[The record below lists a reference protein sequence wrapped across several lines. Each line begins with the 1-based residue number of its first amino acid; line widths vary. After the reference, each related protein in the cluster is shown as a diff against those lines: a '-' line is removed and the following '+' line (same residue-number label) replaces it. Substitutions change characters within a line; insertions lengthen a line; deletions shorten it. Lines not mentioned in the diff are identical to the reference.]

1 VTAASSELR
10 RGHRLACALSRESA
24 LAGVRHRCRGG
35 NGIIRWVTVTLR
47 HATGDEYD
55 RWSVAVWAEYVD
67 DIVASGTM
75 TREAAQEKARREDAE
90 LLPDGLA
97 TPGHLIFR
105 VEAGGQPI
113 GWIWMA
119 VQNPRAEQGVGFIY
133 DISIDEA
140 VRGRGYGRSAMQ
152 LAEEEARRNGLHA
165 LALSVFGQNVV
176 ARALYSGLGYRETS
190 VQMRKEL

>member
-1 VTAASSELR
+1 ML
-10 RGHRLACALSRESA
+10 
-24 LAGVRHRCRGG
+24 HRCQCGSG
-35 NGIIRWVTVTLR
+35 TICWVTVTLR
-47 HATGDEYD
+47 HPTGDEYD
-55 RWSVAVWAEYVD
+55 RWSVAMWEEYVD
-67 DIVASGTM
+67 DLVASGTM
-75 TREAAQEKARREDAE
+75 TREAAQQKARREDAE

-97 TPGHLIFR
+97 TPGQLILR

-119 VQNPRAEQGVGFIY
+119 LHNPRAEPGVGFIY

-140 VRGRGYGRSAMQ
+140 FRGRGYGRSAMQ
-152 LAEEEARRNGLHA
+152 VAEEEARRNGLHA

-190 VQMRKEL
+190 VQMRKDL